1 MVCSG
6 GISAFLTTPLDV
18 VKTRIM
24 LKENVKVPTSPTP
37 STSSSYSSKENGK
50 KLNYNY
56 SLYAT
61 FKDIL
66 HKEGWLVC
74 WFV

>member
-1 MVCSG
+1 
-6 GISAFLTTPLDV
+6 
-18 VKTRIM
+18 M

-37 STSSSYSSKENGK
+37 TTTTSSSSYSSKENGK

-66 HKEGWLVC
+66 HKEGWLVGL
-74 WFV
+74 FK